1 MLFRSSGVKSSWRPV
16 KRGVPQGSVLGPVLF
31 NIFIDD
37 LDEGIECTL
46 SKFADDTKLAGSV
59 DLPEGSE
66 ALQRDLDR
74 LDSWAEANG
83 MGFNKT
89 KCRVLH
95 FGHNNPRQRNRLG
108 AEWLE
113 DCVEE
118 MDLGVLIDARL
129 SMSQQCAQVAKKA
142 NGILV
147 VSAAVQPAGAGG
159 DRPLHSA
166 LLRPPLS
173 AVFSVGPSLQY
184 SRGGPGACAEKG
196 TEL

>member
-1 MLFRSSGVKSSWRPV
+1 MNGVKSSWQPV
-16 KRGVPQGSVLGPVLF
+16 TSGVPQGSVLGPVLF
-31 NIFIDD
+31 IIFIDD
-37 LDEGIECTL
+37 LDEGTECTL

-89 KCRVLH
+89 KCWVLH
-95 FGHNNPRQRNRLG
+95 FGHNNPVQHYRLG

-118 MDLGVLIDARL
+118 MDLGVLTDARL
-129 SMSQQCAQVAKKA
+129 NMSQQCAQVAKKA
-142 NGILV
+142 NGILACIRNSV
-147 VSAAVQPAGAGG
+147 ASRSSEVII
-159 DRPLHSA
+159 LLCSA
-166 LLRPPLS
+166 LLRPQVPC
-173 AVFSVGPSLQY
+173 SVLGLSLQE
-184 SRGGPGACAEKG
+184 RH
-196 TEL
+196 

>member
-1 MLFRSSGVKSSWRPV
+1 
-16 KRGVPQGSVLGPVLF
+16 VLGPVLF
-31 NIFIDD
+31 NILTDD

-46 SKFADDTKLAGSV
+46 SKFAGDTKLAGSA

-89 KCRVLH
+89 KCWVLH
-95 FGHNNPRQRNRLG
+95 FGHNNPRKRYRLG

-129 SMSQQCAQVAKKA
+129 NTSQQ
-142 NGILV
+142 
-147 VSAAVQPAGAGG
+147 
-159 DRPLHSA
+159 
-166 LLRPPLS
+166 
-173 AVFSVGPSLQY
+173 
-184 SRGGPGACAEKG
+184 
-196 TEL
+196 